1 MSICEQYYPE
11 EPTKPTVKTESI
23 PGPESQKQLKEL
35 GEVLTQDQHIF
46 WLIMRNL

>member
-11 EPTKPTVKTESI
+11 EPAKPIVKTESI

-35 GEVLTQDQHIF
+35 GEVFDTRPAYFLSLIHI
-46 WLIMRNL
+46 